1 VPIDTIHAVSD
12 AGLMRRVAEGDL
24 NAFEAIHDRY
34 RPQAL
39 AQAMRLTCQQPG
51 AAEEVT
57 QEAFLSL
64 WSSAARYEPSR
75 ASLKTWLLLLVRSR
89 GIDSIRRRA
98 RHDRTCNIDGVA
110 AEQLTATESIEEEFA
125 DRDEWRHMRQLLRV
139 IPSKQRE
146 VIELA
151 YFNELTHVEIA
162 TSLNLPLGT
171 VKGRLRLALAKL
183 QVLLVNEGAG
193 SLPNQS
199 KR

>member
-1 VPIDTIHAVSD
+1 METIDSVSD

-24 NAFEAIHDRY
+24 NAFEIIHDRY

-39 AQAMRLTCQQPG
+39 AQAMHMARQQRG
-51 AAEEVT
+51 VAEEVT

-98 RHDRTCNIDGVA
+98 RHDQTSNLDGVA
-110 AEQLTATESIEEEFA
+110 AEQLTATESFEEDLA
-125 DRDEWRHMRQLLRV
+125 DRDEWRHIRQLLGT

-162 TSLNLPLGT
+162 TSLDLPLGT

-183 QVLLVNEGAG
+183 QVLLVNEGVG
-193 SLPNQS
+193 TLPNQS